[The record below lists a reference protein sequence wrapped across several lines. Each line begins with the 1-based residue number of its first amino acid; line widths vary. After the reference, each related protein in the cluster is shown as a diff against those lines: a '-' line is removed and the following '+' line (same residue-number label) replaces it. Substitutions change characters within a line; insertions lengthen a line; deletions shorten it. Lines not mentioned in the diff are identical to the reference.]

1 MTEVATL
8 ERALARAVGVLDQL
22 GRAFALVGGLAV
34 SAHGLVRF
42 TRDVDLAVAVVDD
55 VDAEQVVGRFREAG
69 YRIAAIVEQE
79 GTGRLATVRL
89 VDADGVKVD
98 LLFSSSGLEPDI
110 AEHAVAMEV
119 PGVGLVPVAVRE
131 DLIATKIL
139 SMAPRRLQDRL
150 DLQHL
155 LLVGDTVD
163 LTRVRSNLALIS
175 SRGFDRGEALE
186 DKLLAV
192 LNDLQG

>member
-8 ERALARAVGVLDQL
+8 ERALARAVGLLDQL

-55 VDAEQVVGRFREAG
+55 VDAEQVVRRFREAG

-89 VDADGVKVD
+89 VDSDGVKVD
-98 LLFSSSGLEPDI
+98 LLFASSGLEPDI
-110 AEHAVAMEV
+110 AEHAVALEV
-119 PGVGLVPVAVRE
+119 PGVGLLPVAVRE

-155 LLVGDTVD
+155 LLLGDTVD